1 MNTPLEQRI
10 SETNIT
16 LHNAKKQCNDWY
28 LQFKHYVAMKEQ
40 NNYNG
45 IQR

>member
-1 MNTPLEQRI
+1 MKIPLEQRI
-10 SETNIT
+10 HETNIT
-16 LHNAKKQCNDWY
+16 YFAKQQHPENLY